1 MGKNVIILVLSVVLV
16 VSLTSLES
24 MSSRA
29 AYWVKRTTAAEAV
42 IERCAEDCED
52 YFLDVLME
60 GDEYREWFDLGGNQ

>member
-1 MGKNVIILVLSVVLV
+1 MGKNFIILVLVVLSV
-16 VSLTSLES
+16 VSLTSLKS

-29 AYWVKRTTAAEAV
+29 SYWMQRTVAAEEV

-60 GDEYREWFDLGGNQ
+60 GDEFNDWITLESNL

>member
-1 MGKNVIILVLSVVLV
+1 MKKNIIIVVLSILSI
-16 VSLTSLES
+16 VSLTSLSS

-29 AYWVKRTTAAEAV
+29 SYWMQRTVAAEAV

-60 GDEYREWFDLGGNQ
+60 GDEYNDWIYFRK

>member
-1 MGKNVIILVLSVVLV
+1 MKKNIIIVVLSILSI
-16 VSLTSLES
+16 VSLTSLKS

-29 AYWVKRTTAAEAV
+29 SYWMQRTVAAEAV

-60 GDEYREWFDLGGNQ
+60 GDEFNEWITLESNL

>member
-1 MGKNVIILVLSVVLV
+1 MKKNVVILVLFVVSVI
-16 VSLTSLES
+16 SLTSLKS

-29 AYWVKRTTAAEAV
+29 SYWMQRTVAAEAV

-60 GDEYREWFDLGGNQ
+60 GDEYNDWITLESNL